1 VNNYSV
7 FDSVRNH
14 TYKVQA
20 DSEAAAIQWV
30 QNDQW
35 SEQLDDANVTPR
47 ENLHACEL
55 EPNRE

>member
-1 VNNYSV
+1 VKNYSV

-20 DSEAAAIQWV
+20 ASEAAAI

-35 SEQLDDANVTPR
+35 SEQ
-47 ENLHACEL
+47 LHACEL